1 MSTQTY
7 YTLLTA
13 VGAAALTNALAA
25 GTTVALTH
33 LALGDGAGDPVT
45 PTEAA
50 TALVHE
56 VHRVPITSVT
66 ADPENPSW
74 LVIEAVV
81 PSTVGGWTVR
91 ELGLIAAAGTLIAIG
106 NFPPTYKPVLVE
118 GAGRDLLIRMIV
130 ETTNASQVTL
140 TIDPA
145 VVLATNQAIVN
156 AVAAHEAK
164 ADPHPQYV
172 LAAGDTMTGPLTLS
186 GPPTAAMHAAS
197 RSYVDALAAQRAR
210 RFFHAGF

>member
-13 VGAAALTNALAA
+13 VGAAALTNAIAA

-106 NFPPTYKPVLVE
+106 NFPPTYKPVLAE

-130 ETTNASQVTL
+130 ETTNAAQVTL
-140 TIDPA
+140 TLDPS
-145 VVLATNQAIVN
+145 VVVATNQAIVN
-156 AVAAHEAK
+156 AVAG
-164 ADPHPQYV
+164 YV
-172 LAAGDTMTGPLTLS
+172 KRAGDTMTGALTLS
-186 GPPTAAMHAAS
+186 GSPTAALHAAPK
-197 RSYVDALAAQRAR
+197 SYVDALAAQRAR

>member
-13 VGAAALTNALAA
+13 VGAAALTNSLAA

-33 LALGDGAGDPVT
+33 LALGDGAGNPVT

-50 TALVHE
+50 TALMRE

-91 ELGLIAAAGTLIAIG
+91 ELGLIAAGNALIAIG
-106 NFPPTYKPVLVE
+106 HPSWKTKKVC
-118 GAGRDLLIRMIV
+118 GLLNLI
-130 ETTNASQVTL
+130 EASKL
-140 TIDPA
+140 
-145 VVLATNQAIVN
+145 
-156 AVAAHEAK
+156 K
-164 ADPHPQYV
+164 K
-172 LAAGDTMTGPLTLS
+172 
-186 GPPTAAMHAAS
+186 
-197 RSYVDALAAQRAR
+197 R
-210 RFFHAGF
+210 